1 MTGDPTT
8 VQKLVQEHFQ
18 KTNSD
23 LAAKLLADWES
34 HSACFWKIVPQ
45 PPAALADRATR
56 RFRSLSVRSYST
68 SPGSFIF
75 RNNPASFCET
85 RTTVSLPA

>member
-45 PPAALADRATR
+45 PPAALADSSGVTLTE
-56 RFRSLSVRSYST
+56 SIKPPV
-68 SPGSFIF
+68 
-75 RNNPASFCET
+75 AS
-85 RTTVSLPA
+85 AA